1 MTAGEDRESVA
12 GLAEIIVAKQR
23 NGPVGEVQ
31 LVWRKE
37 FTRFA
42 DQAPDH
48 YTEFETPGG
57 EF

>member
-1 MTAGEDRESVA
+1 MA

-23 NGPVGEVQ
+23 NGPIGEVE

-42 DQAPDH
+42 DKAAERYSEFDDIVAPE
-48 YTEFETPGG
+48 Y
-57 EF
+57 